1 MKAAWL
7 GSWKAPWGL
16 GRGRRWGDLP
26 WALSALGQ
34 AWLLGGQEGRWP
46 RVDWEARLPF
56 GPRPSGEVRSWG
68 SRPEGAWVALLRHGR
83 AQANPLAEGSDDS
96 PHLHQAWESL
106 LEGDALPLLCLG
118 TAVLDRR
125 TRAAWIPLLG
135 TVEATGSLRLPP
147 FLEPL
152 LPPEFLHLP
161 PGWWEDLLGC
171 LDGEGRLLP
180 LGPPH
185 PALGQI
191 EIGLL
196 EPFALNEAPHVLD
209 AHPGLGREIAP
220 GRWMLAPFL
229 RGWGRGWGPTPEI
242 LSGLVPPSLAHG
254 DDPGPELGLLLK
266 GRLPK
271 APWEGWM
278 EALHAELGSRA
289 PFAVPARTGHP
300 TWDRLRTY
308 WGGSFP
314 TAASTGYPFGS
325 HTHPCADPFH
335 WLAAGQHHL
344 RLQEPDRAL
353 DHFGLAHAHFVAQ
366 RSRFWAARAAHL
378 AGSCAMQMGDLA
390 THERWHRLTGSRA
403 PAQLRLETGRALT
416 HPEGAPGA
424 LEEARALLRRDPR
437 HPQAWAFVGD
447 QGLAS
452 ADPALVAEALQHIQ
466 DPARRALYGDFMAAE
481 LPQAPSEPSTPE
493 TRIQWA
499 RLAFRAKR
507 RTAEQV
513 FESFAGCANR
523 LLHLEAGL
531 EVMDADPEARTPQ
544 RLLQLQ
550 IIAKRAGAESA
561 FQRLC
566 SYWPRLPAWA
576 EEPEPIHA
584 RAQALLQGS
593 GLPIWVIWGELSPR
607 VMGAGEAPPEGLID
621 VAFRDQELP
630 PLQVGGRVWISHRLT
645 WEGAA
650 VGVVLV
656 GLDPAEDLHLPP
668 WLPLLAP
675 WVARLA
681 AQPAEA
687 EAARVEGRMLLT
699 DGSEPMASLL
709 RGLNEVAPSRLPV
722 VLLGPSGTGKE
733 LAARELH
740 QRSGR
745 SGKWVPVNCA
755 AFAEG
760 VLESELFGHVKGAY
774 TGANRDREGKL
785 ETASGGTLFLDEV
798 ADLSPRLQSLLLRAL
813 QEGEIQRVGSDRV
826 IRVDL
831 RIVAATHKDL
841 EGLVASGAF
850 RADLWYRLQGSV
862 LRMPSLAARRHELPW
877 LLPRI
882 AAQVATEAH
891 LPLPELAPGL
901 ARALAGLPWPGN
913 IRELRHAL
921 HRALLRAGPETLAP
935 RHFPELADP
944 SAPASAT
951 WEEATHAHQRALL
964 LETLRAHGFRVTDTA
979 RALGL
984 ARPALYATAKRLGVD
999 LRDERA
1005 REAQPGHRN
1014 NRKRT

>member
-1 MKAAWL
+1 MRAAWL

-34 AWLLGGQEGRWP
+34 AWLMGGQEGRWP

-68 SRPEGAWVALLRHGR
+68 RRPEAAWVALLRHGR
-83 AQANPLAEGSDDS
+83 AQANPLAEGEDDS
-96 PHLHQAWESL
+96 PCLHRAWEGL

-118 TAVLDRR
+118 TALLDRR

-135 TVEATGSLRLPP
+135 AVEPDGTLRLPP

-152 LPPEFLHLP
+152 VPSAFRPLP
-161 PGWWEDLLGC
+161 PGWWEDLLGRM
-171 LDGEGRLLP
+171 DSEGRLLP

-185 PALGQI
+185 PAIGQI
-191 EIGLL
+191 DLGLL
-196 EPFALNEAPHVLD
+196 EPFSLPEAPAILG
-209 AHPGLGREIAP
+209 AHPGLGRQVAP
-220 GRWMLAPFL
+220 GHWMLAPFL
-229 RGWGRGWGPTPEI
+229 RGWGRGWGPTPEV
-242 LSGLVPPSLAHG
+242 LAHLVPAGLAHG
-254 DDPGPELGLLLK
+254 DAPEPGLDLLLQGK
-266 GRLPK
+266 IPS

-278 EALHAELGSRA
+278 EALHSEFGARA
-289 PFAVPARTGHP
+289 PFALPARTGHP
-300 TWDRLRTY
+300 TWDRLRAY
-308 WGGSFP
+308 WGGSLP
-314 TAASTGYPFGS
+314 KAATPGYPLG
-325 HTHPCADPFH
+325 TDPHPCADPFH

-344 RLQEPDRAL
+344 RLQEPGPAH
-353 DHFGLAHAHFVAQ
+353 DHFGRAHAHFLSQ
-366 RSRFWAARAAHL
+366 RARTWAERAAQL
-378 AGSCAMQMGDLA
+378 AGACALELGDLV
-390 THERWHRLTGSRA
+390 THERWHRLSGRSA

-424 LEEARALLRRDPR
+424 LEAARALLRKDPR
-437 HPQAWAFVGD
+437 HPQAWAFLGD
-447 QGLAS
+447 HGLAS
-452 ADPALVAEALQHIQ
+452 RDRSLVEEALAQVR
-466 DPARRALYGDFMAAE
+466 DPARRSLYEAFLSAE
-481 LPQAPSEPSTPE
+481 LPPSPGEPSTPE

-499 RLAFRAKR
+499 RLAFRAGR
-507 RTAEQV
+507 WTAEQV
-513 FESFAGCANR
+513 FGTFEACANR
-523 LLHLEAGL
+523 LLHLEVGL
-531 EVMDADPEARTPQ
+531 EVLEADPEARTPQ

-550 IIAKRAGAESA
+550 SIAKRAGAEPA
-561 FQRLC
+561 FLRLC
-566 SYWPRLPAWA
+566 SFWPRLPAWP
-576 EEPEPIHA
+576 EEPEPILA
-584 RAQALLQGS
+584 RAQALLRGS
-593 GLPIWVIWGELSPR
+593 GLPIRVIWGELSPQ
-607 VMGAGEAPPEGLID
+607 VLGAGEAPPEGLIEM
-621 VAFRDQELP
+621 AFRDQELP

-687 EAARVEGRMLLT
+687 EATRVEGQLLLT

-709 RGLNEVAPSRLPV
+709 KTLNQVAPSRLPV

-733 LAARELH
+733 LAAREIH

-745 SGKWVPVNCA
+745 TGKWVPVNCA
-755 AFAEG
+755 AYAEG

-774 TGANRDREGKL
+774 TGASRDRQGQL

-841 EGLVASGAF
+841 EGMVATGAF

-862 LRMPSLAARRHELPW
+862 LRMPPLAHRRHELPW

-882 AAQVATEAH
+882 AAQVAREGG

-901 ARALAGLPWPGN
+901 ARSLAQLPWPGN

-921 HRALLRAGPETLAP
+921 HRAMLRAGHEPLAP
-935 RHFPELADP
+935 RHFPELEIPTSEAD
-944 SAPASAT
+944 SWASAT
-951 WEEATHAHQRALL
+951 RRFQRELL
-964 LETLRAHGFRVTDTA
+964 LDSLRAHGHQVSEVA

-984 ARPALYATAKRLGVD
+984 ARPALYATAKRLGLD
-999 LRDERA
+999 LSEQRR
-1005 REAQPGHRN
+1005 RS
-1014 NRKRT
+1014 